1 MDWVDAMWKELDELP
16 DTEQFIATGAWITR
30 MTQELLPQ
38 LGLRRRTIVLD
49 ILAREDW
56 DATRL
61 AEETGSRRTTI
72 TRLAEEG
79 RAALRKGE
87 S

>member
-16 DTEQFIATGAWITR
+16 DTERFIATGAWITR

-38 LGLRRRTIVLD
+38 LGLRRRTTVLE
-49 ILAREDW
+49 ILAREGW
-56 DATRL
+56 DATKL

>member
-38 LGLRRRTIVLD
+38 LGLRRRTIVLKM
-49 ILAREDW
+49 LAQEDW

-79 RAALRKGE
+79 RAALRKDE